1 MSARPPNLPVLPLR
15 QDVLLSTTLFEE
27 IENGLSE
34 EFLQEYTG
42 VQDLNEVAFLDL
54 QVDAVGVGERVECLG
69 ELLPRLQQLRLSRSH
84 ICTIR
89 DLGTSLLNLK
99 VLWLCR
105 CSLQDLGGI
114 TVLPVLE
121 ELYVSF
127 NDVSDLSPLLSHEA
141 LQILDMEG
149 NLVDDFEEIRSL
161 EVVSTLRELDI
172 SLNPV
177 RKQEAV
183 TRERILEALSH
194 LEVLDTIPRKAL
206 AQVEA
211 SDAELEPL
219 SEEEAAEAAEAEED
233 LQRNDE
239 LCSVAALLQQ
249 VAAETAAPPADD
261 SGDRALQ
268 ELRRRAK
275 ASSAELATPPAPVV
289 EKELPSSEISSAVA
303 AFRES
308 LLGTLGPA
316 CGNGAFGEADARS
329 TSKVA
334 AEEEAKP
341 KADEPSEQ
349 DLVIESV
356 KRAERPGPTSWTS
369 RASTLRSSREASR
382 RPGGFFPSKR
392 AWGSSSGGST
402 TCASSAL
409 ASSRSISFSARQVE
423 SEASDLTAGED
434 GLALAG
440 TPLAAI
446 RRRRKGAQE
455 RGEEADI
462 RDLLRRFE
470 AGVGQEETSQTE
482 SGPAPRPITSDVR
495 INPRRPLSAS
505 SPSSGLR
512 SSPKRQ
518 SSKREICDGVLEMS
532 PTSSQSMPKPKA
544 FGSAEVLLI
553 SQS

>member
-1 MSARPPNLPVLPLR
+1 M
-15 QDVLLSTTLFEE
+15 
-27 IENGLSE
+27 
-34 EFLQEYTG
+34 
-42 VQDLNEVAFLDL
+42 
-54 QVDAVGVGERVECLG
+54 
-69 ELLPRLQQLRLSRSH
+69 
-84 ICTIR
+84 
-89 DLGTSLLNLK
+89 
-99 VLWLCR
+99 
-105 CSLQDLGGI
+105 
-114 TVLPVLE
+114 
-121 ELYVSF
+121 
-127 NDVSDLSPLLSHEA
+127 
-141 LQILDMEG
+141 
-149 NLVDDFEEIRSL
+149 
-161 EVVSTLRELDI
+161 
-172 SLNPV
+172 
-177 RKQEAV
+177 
-183 TRERILEALSH
+183 
-194 LEVLDTIPRKAL
+194 
-206 AQVEA
+206 
-211 SDAELEPL
+211 
-219 SEEEAAEAAEAEED
+219 
-233 LQRNDE
+233 QRNDE

-268 ELRRRAK
+268 ELRLRAK
-275 ASSAELATPPAPVV
+275 ASSAEFATPPASVV
-289 EKELPSSEISSAVA
+289 EKELPKSEISSAVA

-316 CGNGAFGEADARS
+316 SGNGAFGEAEARS

-341 KADEPSEQ
+341 KAEEPSEQ

-482 SGPAPRPITSDVR
+482 SGPAPRPMTSDV
-495 INPRRPLSAS
+495 
-505 SPSSGLR
+505 
-512 SSPKRQ
+512 
-518 SSKREICDGVLEMS
+518 
-532 PTSSQSMPKPKA
+532 
-544 FGSAEVLLI
+544 
-553 SQS
+553 